1 MNWLNFGASF
11 LSRALRRC
19 AAALATSAA
28 RHSAELAPGARFLSG
43 GSISN
48 IAGRSECISV
58 GTGSRIAGQLL
69 VFRHGGAIRIGEW
82 CYVGEGSRIWSARRV
97 DIGNRVLISHGV
109 NIHDCDSHS
118 LDPEARHR
126 QFRAIAVSGHPQE
139 IDNIDSSA
147 IEIEDDVWIGFN
159 ATVLKGSH
167 IGARTIVAAGSIVMG
182 AVPADSLYIGTEVKR
197 NIDANDRR
205 K

>member
-1 MNWLNFGASF
+1 M
-11 LSRALRRC
+11 RRS

-28 RHSAELAPGARFLSG
+28 RHSAAIAPGARFLSG
-43 GSISN
+43 GSVSN
-48 IAGRSECISV
+48 IAGRPERISV

-69 VFRHGGAIRIGEW
+69 VFRHGGTIRIGEW
-82 CYVGEGSRIWSARRV
+82 CYVGEGSRVWSASRI

-109 NIHDCDSHS
+109 NVHDCDSHS
-118 LDPEARHR
+118 RDAEARHR

-139 IDNIDSSA
+139 IEDIDSRP

-159 ATVLKGSH
+159 AIVLKGSR

-182 AVPADSLYIGTEVKR
+182 DVAPDSLYIGTEIR
-197 NIDANDRR
+197 RAIDANDRR